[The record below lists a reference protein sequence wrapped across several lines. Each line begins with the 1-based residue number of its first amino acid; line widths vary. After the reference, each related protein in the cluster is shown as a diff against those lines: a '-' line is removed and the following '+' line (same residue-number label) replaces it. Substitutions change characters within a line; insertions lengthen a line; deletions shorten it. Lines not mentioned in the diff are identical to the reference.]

1 MRTFLLSI
9 LLASAPLV
17 PAVTQ
22 TDTTQPQ
29 VQRTGAPVVF
39 SRDTLFWVQTRL
51 GPFAPADRAR
61 AIVTRLTRVAG
72 DPLHAKD
79 SVIVSAGEAT
89 TDILIGDETITT
101 VTEADAAAAGMSRAE
116 LAAERARIIAA
127 AMRGQS
133 IWAIVKAMLIGVLF
147 TLIATAVLVVAIKL
161 MNRFFPV
168 LYAKLHAGRG
178 TRIPSLRIQR
188 LELLSAARVTDALI
202 AIARVVRVA
211 IVVILL
217 FYYVP
222 LVFSFFPWTQNFAST
237 LFSYVVAPVKQVWDA
252 LIGYIPNLFYIA
264 VIVAVIYYLLKFVRL
279 FFDGIARGT
288 LQFRGFHTEWAD
300 PTYKIARFLVLV
312 FALILI
318 FPYLPGSSSA
328 AFRGVSVFLGVLLS
342 FGSAGAIGNVIA
354 GVVITYMRPFR
365 VGDRVKISDTTGDV
379 IERTLLVTRV
389 RTIKQVDITIPNAMV
404 LASHIINYSSTAK
417 EGGVILHTG
426 ISISYDVPWKQVHQ
440 LLIDAAN
447 RTGGLMKEPA
457 PFVFQTSLDDFYVSY
472 ELNVY
477 TETPASMARIYSE
490 LHQHIQDT
498 FNEAG
503 VEIMSP
509 HYGAMRDGNQVAI
522 PTDYLPKSYEAPA
535 FRIFPLG
542 GSRVVGGPATGGTA

>member
-1 MRTFLLSI
+1 
-9 LLASAPLV
+9 
-17 PAVTQ
+17 
-22 TDTTQPQ
+22 
-29 VQRTGAPVVF
+29 
-39 SRDTLFWVQTRL
+39 
-51 GPFAPADRAR
+51 
-61 AIVTRLTRVAG
+61 
-72 DPLHAKD
+72 
-79 SVIVSAGEAT
+79 
-89 TDILIGDETITT
+89 
-101 VTEADAAAAGMSRAE
+101 
-116 LAAERARIIAA
+116 
-127 AMRGQS
+127 
-133 IWAIVKAMLIGVLF
+133 
-147 TLIATAVLVVAIKL
+147 
-161 MNRFFPV
+161 
-168 LYAKLHAGRG
+168 
-178 TRIPSLRIQR
+178 
-188 LELLSAARVTDALI
+188 
-202 AIARVVRVA
+202 VVRVA

-522 PTDYLPKSYEAPA
+522 PTDYLPKTYEAPA